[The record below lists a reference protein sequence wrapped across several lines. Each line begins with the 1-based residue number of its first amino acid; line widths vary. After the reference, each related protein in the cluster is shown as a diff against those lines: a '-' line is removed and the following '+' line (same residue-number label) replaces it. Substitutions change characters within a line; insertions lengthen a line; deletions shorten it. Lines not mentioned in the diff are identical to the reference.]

1 MALLQQK
8 TVRVQRAN
16 HRVTGR
22 TPQTSCRMETS
33 QRKVSEG
40 HFPSRGGGGG
50 GRGTTATLD
59 TQLEIRIMANLKI
72 NNLGRTAIPLR

>member
-40 HFPSRGGGGG
+40 HFPSRGAR